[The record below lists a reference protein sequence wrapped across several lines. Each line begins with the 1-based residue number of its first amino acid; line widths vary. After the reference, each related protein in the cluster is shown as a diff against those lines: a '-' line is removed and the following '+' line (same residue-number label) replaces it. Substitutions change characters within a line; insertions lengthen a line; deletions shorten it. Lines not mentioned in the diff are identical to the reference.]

1 MKEASL
7 EDKSLIVDILTRS
20 FENNQS
26 INYLIPQD
34 SRRKE
39 RIRNLMDY
47 SFELCR
53 EAGRVLLSD
62 DRKACAL
69 LILPER
75 KKTTWNSLRLSLFLI
90 TKSIGFRNIPK
101 ALNREGRIA
110 ARHPKTPYYHLWFI
124 GVAPEHQGRGRG
136 GQLLREIL
144 EEAENQHRPVY
155 LETSTL
161 KNLPWYEKHGFEI
174 FDRLELSY
182 TLYLLRWKG

>member
-1 MKEASL
+1 L
-7 EDKSLIVDILTRS
+7 EDKALIVDILTRS
-20 FENNQS
+20 FDSNQS

-34 SRRKE
+34 SRRQD
-39 RIRNLMDY
+39 RVRNLMEY

-53 EAGRVLLSD
+53 ESGKILLSD
-62 DRKACAL
+62 DRRACAL
-69 LILPER
+69 IILPER
-75 KKTTWNSLRLSLFLI
+75 RKTTWKSLRLSLFLI
-90 TKSIGFRNIPK
+90 TKSIGLFNVLK
-101 ALNREGRIA
+101 AVKREGRIA

-124 GVAPEHQGRGRG
+124 GVAPEHQGRGSG

-144 EEAENQHRPVY
+144 EEAGAQRRPVY